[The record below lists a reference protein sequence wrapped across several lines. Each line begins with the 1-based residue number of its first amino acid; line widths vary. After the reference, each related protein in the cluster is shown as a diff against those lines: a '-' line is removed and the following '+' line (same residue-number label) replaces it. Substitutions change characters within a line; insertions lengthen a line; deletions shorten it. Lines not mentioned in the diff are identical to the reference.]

1 MKLKNTPTIE
11 YLSESVFKNFVRF
24 ETDKV
29 VLKDSCPKELAII
42 FYYIEPSDIRVVY
55 EMSNPVCECGNKLDK
70 HAIIKWEM
78 DLKYSIFKYQY
89 KCRTC
94 GKTIITPLN
103 DIVDKYSSYTNDTK
117 NLVVNI
123 YSNDHISY
131 ANATKLINED
141 QGLNI
146 SKQSIYNYNMDKT
159 DDYLL
164 EKEKIIEEKLEE
176 KDIDLSGF
184 PGHDEAFCRI
194 NGEKYSFL
202 AMVDSNNQ
210 RIINDQLIPEEEYR
224 DLLETFITY
233 SLKDLSIYKNP
244 NKPNPPHPILLPDLK
259 KDTLIGDGLKE
270 YPNIAKK
277 NNMDFHP
284 CGFHKIMNQRKPIWK
299 IQKRLLKK
307 IESNKNKIENNNEK
321 INKYHEKYKGQF
333 KKIGN
338 KDKKRR
344 KEKDKVTKIEKE
356 NKKLKAENKKLKKE
370 YDEYENYNERIS
382 QIFKQDTIKKA
393 KMRFNILNNQ
403 IDKLPDEIAKFI
415 QKLGKNLD
423 QTLSHIENKNI
434 PNTNNWLEL
443 FFNIIFPKKYRNRFK
458 TIPGVTR
465 FLRARK
471 IKWHENIVL
480 KEEIKIQKDTVWT
493 HMKTISILYYQE
505 LKTEEKN
512 NSIIV

>member
-1 MKLKNTPTIE
+1 MYLKNTPTIE

-42 FYYIEPSDIRVVY
+42 FYYMEPSDIRVVY

-78 DLKYSIFKYQY
+78 DLTYPIFKYQY

-123 YSNDHISY
+123 YSNEHISY

-210 RIINDQLIPEEEYR
+210 KIINDQLIPEEEYR

-344 KEKDKVTKIEKE
+344 KEKDKVTKIEK
-356 NKKLKAENKKLKKE
+356 
-370 YDEYENYNERIS
+370 
-382 QIFKQDTIKKA
+382 
-393 KMRFNILNNQ
+393 
-403 IDKLPDEIAKFI
+403 
-415 QKLGKNLD
+415 
-423 QTLSHIENKNI
+423 
-434 PNTNNWLEL
+434 
-443 FFNIIFPKKYRNRFK
+443 
-458 TIPGVTR
+458 
-465 FLRARK
+465 
-471 IKWHENIVL
+471 
-480 KEEIKIQKDTVWT
+480 
-493 HMKTISILYYQE
+493 
-505 LKTEEKN
+505 
-512 NSIIV
+512 

>member
-1 MKLKNTPTIE
+1 MYLKNTPTIE

-24 ETDKV
+24 EEDKV

-42 FYYIEPSDIRVVY
+42 FYYMEPSDIRVVY

-103 DIVDKYSSYTNDTK
+103 DIVDKYSSYTKDTK
-117 NLVVNI
+117 DLVVNI
-123 YSNDHISY
+123 YSNEHISY
-131 ANATKLINED
+131 ANATKFINED

-146 SKQSIYNYNMDKT
+146 SKQSIYNYNVDKT

-202 AMVDSNNQ
+202 VMVDSNNQ

-233 SLKDLSIYKNP
+233 SLKDLSIYKDSE
-244 NKPNPPHPILLPDLK
+244 KPNPPHPILLPDLK

-299 IQKRLLKK
+299 IQKRLFKK
-307 IESNKNKIENNNEK
+307 IESNKKKIEKNNEK
-321 INKYHEKYKGQF
+321 INMYYEKYKGQF

-344 KEKDKVTKIEKE
+344 REKDKVTKMEKE
-356 NKKLKAENKKLKKE
+356 NKELKAENKKLKKE

-382 QIFKQDTIKKA
+382 EIFKQDTIKKS
-393 KMRFNILNNQ
+393 KN
-403 IDKLPDEIAKFI
+403 EI
-415 QKLGKNLD
+415 
-423 QTLSHIENKNI
+423 
-434 PNTNNWLEL
+434 
-443 FFNIIFPKKYRNRFK
+443 
-458 TIPGVTR
+458 
-465 FLRARK
+465 
-471 IKWHENIVL
+471 
-480 KEEIKIQKDTVWT
+480 
-493 HMKTISILYYQE
+493 
-505 LKTEEKN
+505 
-512 NSIIV
+512 

>member
-42 FYYIEPSDIRVVY
+42 FYYMEPSDIRVVY

-123 YSNDHISY
+123 YSNEHISY

-244 NKPNPPHPILLPDLK
+244 NKPNPPHPILLSDLK

-270 YPNIAKK
+270 YPHIAKK

-344 KEKDKVTKIEKE
+344 KEKDKVTKIEK
-356 NKKLKAENKKLKKE
+356 ENKKLKKE

>member
-1 MKLKNTPTIE
+1 MQLKNTPTIE

-24 ETDKV
+24 EEDKV

-42 FYYIEPSDIRVVY
+42 FYYMEPSDIRVVY
-55 EMSNPVCECGNKLDK
+55 EMSNPVCECGHKLDK

-78 DLKYSIFKYQY
+78 DLTYPIFKYQY
-89 KCRTC
+89 KCRAC

-103 DIVDKYSSYTNDTK
+103 DIVDKYSSYTMDTK
-117 NLVVNI
+117 DLVVNI
-123 YSNDHISY
+123 YSNEHISY
-131 ANATKLINED
+131 ANATKFINEN

-146 SKQSIYNYNMDKT
+146 SKQSIYNYNNDKT

-184 PGHDEAFCRI
+184 PGHDEAFGRI

-233 SLKDLSIYKNP
+233 SLKDLSIYKDSE
-244 NKPNPPHPILLPDLK
+244 KPNPPHPILLPDLK

-307 IESNKNKIENNNEK
+307 IESNKNKIKKNNEK
-321 INKYHEKYKGQF
+321 INKYYEKYKGQF

-344 KEKDKVTKIEKE
+344 REKDKVTKMEKE
-356 NKKLKAENKKLKKE
+356 NKDLKAKNKKLKKE

-382 QIFKQDTIKKA
+382 EIFKQDTIKKA

-415 QKLGKNLD
+415 RKLGKNLD

-493 HMKTISILYYQE
+493 HMKTNSILYYQE
-505 LKTEEKN
+505 LKTEEK
-512 NSIIV
+512 IIV